1 MNYFKIFSCFKKQKP
16 IGKFKLGLHSYR
28 SKDALVKVWANDCVI
43 EVGKYCSLA
52 KCTFVYDGN
61 HNLNYASTYPFKEIG
76 LVKDAHPNQMIKLP
90 SKVGNDVW
98 IADDVII
105 HSGIIIGD
113 GSIIAGQSVV
123 TKDVPPYAVVAGNP
137 ARIVK
142 YRFSPDI
149 IQRFINV
156 KWWDLPES
164 IVISKLACINN
175 DPIKFLEVAEDQ
187 LKTFSN

>member
-1 MNYFKIFSCFKKQKP
+1 
-16 IGKFKLGLHSYR
+16 
-28 SKDALVKVWANDCVI
+28 
-43 EVGKYCSLA
+43 
-52 KCTFVYDGN
+52 
-61 HNLNYASTYPFKEIG
+61 
-76 LVKDAHPNQMIKLP
+76 MIKLP